1 MISFIFAAIS
11 VNSATD
17 AARLRCCASVDGI
30 EDDSI
35 AAMPTHTTFGS
46 LGAMAMTPME
56 RVIPNLSKTASQL
69 VPLFLLRE
77 APLAALNDELIVNE
91 PSVKRR

>member
-1 MISFIFAAIS
+1 
-11 VNSATD
+11 
-17 AARLRCCASVDGI
+17 
-30 EDDSI
+30 
-35 AAMPTHTTFGS
+35 
-46 LGAMAMTPME
+46 MAMTPME